1 MSIDG
6 VESDLRK
13 LTIRKAELMTK
24 RRAQTAALKVLDDQ
38 LASNTPLA
46 NDAQIT
52 EMRQATGLLLSALRT
67 SEREMESLHQ
77 TERRLHAEHE
87 FWQKNR
93 AN

>member
-6 VESDLRK
+6 VESDLRR
-13 LTIRKAELMTK
+13 LNIRKAELMTK
-24 RRAQTAALKVLDDQ
+24 RREQTAALKVLDDQ
-38 LASNTPLA
+38 LASKTPA
-46 NDAQIT
+46 TNDAQIA

-67 SEREMESLHQ
+67 GEREMESLNE